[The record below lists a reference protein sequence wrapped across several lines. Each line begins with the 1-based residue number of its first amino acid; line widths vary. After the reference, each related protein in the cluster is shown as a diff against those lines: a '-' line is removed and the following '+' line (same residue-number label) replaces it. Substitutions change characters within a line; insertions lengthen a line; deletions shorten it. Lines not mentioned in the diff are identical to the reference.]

1 MTLRGNDC
9 LKKWPFCYCV
19 LLTLFLFHIG
29 PLFAQEAITLD
40 RVNYIALSP
49 QASSLHD
56 AVNYPVE
63 GNKGVPDI
71 SIPLYTVEYGSIRI
85 PIVLRYSTSNAKVDR
100 SVAPNVGFGWVL
112 DVGGSINRVIKGKP
126 DEAAVWYQA
135 DSSTYFDQLGS
146 NADQYTI
153 SALYDWCGSVAYD
166 TEKDEF
172 VMSTPGGGASF
183 CLSESGG
190 VYTGRFSP
198 SVNWRIGGTV
208 KNTGTAVPMFTGIDV
223 YDGNGTVYRFGS
235 GSSSTTPLSS
245 DASYLEYCTYEPTGG
260 TVYASGWQLREVE
273 DDAGRKVRF
282 NYSRSGNYVY
292 SSSQDQ
298 WYRVQD
304 SVSIYWTAGAAP
316 DMEAAQEYV
325 SRYTPDG
332 SITERPYMLSA
343 FRNVYPSSIEW
354 PGGKVLFFVS
364 NNLVSGM
371 SVHDASG
378 ALVRS
383 YSFVTGAN
391 DINASSR
398 LLTSVVVRGSDSTAV
413 ETYALDYNKAVTGT
427 VTAASCDWWGYFNG
441 QTETQNAFLPYR
453 TISARGYDYGTSFY
467 LGNGGHREPDTLKIR
482 HNILKSITYPG
493 GGSTEFVFEANRYTK
508 ERSAAVPAGTG
519 PGLRIRT
526 VIHKDKDGT
535 VLRKLGYTY
544 TGGSIA
550 VIPGEARYT
559 TATQYQMTVSE
570 EQFGLG
576 IVFVTT
582 DRTRTISPKCAARV
596 SGGGEAVDYDTVT
609 ETVYDGTAPVGKIT
623 STYEVPDNFQVGT
636 TGFLNASECPFLGE
650 EYHVQGESLSYNTA
664 CLAQREEFDGS
675 GALVRRTT
683 YHYAEV
689 DTGIVTNLGF
699 YHMMYYNYPE
709 ADVQYD
715 PQLMRD
721 FWAIRRMNSLNGPD
735 ALPPLAYYLYTSTRG
750 CRYPSGE
757 TVETF
762 GVGSGG
768 TVASTSFTTS
778 RSISYSLDKA
788 WHYPV
793 SVSSPR
799 SDGKTERTSYTY
811 PFTIGSSYGAMR
823 DSLLGR
829 HRAGTVLSQT
839 RWVGTTK
846 IDSTVVL
853 YGRYAGTDAPAG
865 YFFRPASVKYGKGT
879 STPEVRISYASYD
892 GWGNPRSIVYGK
904 DDTENYIWSYSHQTP
919 VAKVTGASWSEVTAA
934 LGSTALNALEGAAAP
949 ADATVTGA
957 LSSLR
962 GIADALTEGRTHRP
976 HYGVS
981 GEYAPSGQ
989 KQTYAYDKLQ
999 RLTAAL
1005 DNAANVAMAVE
1016 YQDATGEGSSYVKV
1030 STPDTALSSISS
1042 VAAARRRTVAR
1053 YYDGQYREKQ
1063 AVQAYGSGSGKDL
1076 VLPRSSYDAWGRVT
1090 DEWLPYEP
1098 SSGTGG
1104 SYRASVATEQAAYYT
1119 DHYDGSEAP
1128 YARRRTV
1135 YESSPVGRVLKEY
1148 LPGAGGYLTHPV
1160 THDYGANTAAADTV
1174 AADTVYR
1181 WNITASTSVVTRG
1194 SVYAAGMLS
1203 KELVTDPDG
1212 RTVTTFT
1219 DRGGRVVETRQGGLR
1234 TSYVYNDAGLLV
1246 AVIPPKAQPSGTSL
1260 TSTLYYRY
1268 IYDARNRLTESYVP
1282 DKGKTEFVYDADDR
1296 LVASRDAQESADGK
1310 WRFYRYDRTGR
1321 EVYMGLVTKSSTAAT
1336 LRSSYAN
1343 KAFHETRSGTGA
1355 VAGYTSSD
1363 TVIPVTES
1371 DVLTVTYY
1379 DSYGY
1384 PDAKAYV
1391 AAGTEVGQPSGT
1403 LPSPSVKGLV
1413 TGRKAKVLDGNEL
1426 TASGTMLTTS
1436 LYYNALGR
1444 VTQEVGDIYTG
1455 GTAGT
1460 YRRSTQ
1466 YRHQGEVAAAK
1477 EEQTVGSTTTTV
1489 LRKYGYDNAGRQ
1501 TKILQ
1506 SVNGGA
1512 LTLLETDTW
1521 DGTGRQATRV
1531 LGTGNQTLDYA
1542 WDIRDRLTGI
1552 NDPASLGADKFAVSY
1567 TYETGA
1573 PAQYGGNISG
1583 ATWKHA
1589 GGTAQTYAYSY
1600 DTYGRLTSGTH
1611 SGGNGETI
1619 VYDANGNITS
1629 LTRTGVRA
1637 ETLACTYTS
1646 GTNRLGKVT
1655 VGGSQ
1660 KSYAYNADGTMKTD
1674 GLRTLA
1680 LTYNYL
1686 KLPRTV
1692 KRGTTSTVTY
1702 IYDADGNKL
1711 AVSQDGTAKNYYCGD
1726 FVYDG
1731 SLAVAYILTP
1741 NGQLTRNP
1749 TTGAYTS
1756 QYNIPDHLGN
1766 VRSVVS
1772 SSGTVLQSTDYYPFG
1787 LAFSDSDIAN
1797 NRYLYNGKE
1806 LEDYT
1811 LGTSYLGTLDYGA
1824 RHYDPRI
1831 ARWTVPDPM
1840 AEKYY
1845 GVNAYGYCAGN
1856 PILFADFDGMNPI
1869 YDIYGYFLGTDDL
1882 GLQGEPIIMNSEM
1895 FTQGMLNADA
1905 IEQNLGLKSLVDKK
1919 SAARFFYSYLGLRYR
1934 PDWDGYLT
1942 LTEANEWYRYG
1953 QGRPLFVDINK
1964 IDFGVFFN
1972 ERPEGSSFLRSLIIH
1987 SGSVNDAL
1995 VYGTITLTSEPNN
2008 MVSSKPDT
2016 YNFDI
2021 KPITSLPVLWRNVST
2036 IIGAIAAGPG
2046 SPYRINVYGTKQ
2058 MRNAL

>member
-1 MTLRGNDC
+1 MKLRH
-9 LKKWPFCYCV
+9 
-19 LLTLFLFHIG
+19 LLSIFFLFLVVIL
-29 PLFAQEAITLD
+29 PESVPAFAQEAITLD
-40 RVNYIALSP
+40 KRNYIALSP

-56 AVNYPVE
+56 AVNYPVD
-63 GNKGVPDI
+63 GNKGAADI
-71 SIPLYTVEYGSIRI
+71 SIPLYTVEYGGIRI
-85 PIVLRYSTSNAKVDR
+85 PIVLRYSTSSAKVDR

-126 DEAAVWYQA
+126 DEASVWYQA
-135 DSSTYFDQLGS
+135 DSETYFDQLGS

-153 SALYDWCGSVAYD
+153 SSLYDWYGSVAYD

-172 VMSTPGGGASF
+172 VMSTPSGGGSF
-183 CLSESGG
+183 YLTESGG
-190 VYTGRFSP
+190 AYTGHFSP
-198 SVNWRIGGTV
+198 SVNWRIGATV
-208 KNTGTAVPMFTGIDV
+208 KNTSGLPAFTGLEV
-223 YDGNGTVYRFGS
+223 YDGEGTCYRFGS
-235 GSSSTTPLSS
+235 GSPLTTPSS
-245 DASYLEYCTYEPTGG
+245 QDASYLEYCTYEPLGG
-260 TVYASGWQLREVE
+260 TTYATGWQLREIE

-282 NYSRSGNYVY
+282 TYTRSGNYVF
-292 SSSQDQ
+292 SSWQDQ

-304 SVSIYWTAGAAP
+304 SVSIFWTGGTVPDGQAA
-316 DMEAAQEYV
+316 MEYV
-325 SRYTPDG
+325 TRYTPEAAN
-332 SITERPYMLSA
+332 TERPYQLSA
-343 FRNVYPSSIEW
+343 FRNLYPSTIEW

-364 NNLVSGM
+364 NNLISGL
-371 SVHDASG
+371 SIHDASG

-383 YSFVTGAN
+383 YSFVTGTN
-391 DINASSR
+391 DISTTSR
-398 LLTSVVVRGSDSTAV
+398 LLSSVVVRGSDSTAV
-413 ETYALDYNKAVTGT
+413 QTYAMDYYKTVTGT
-427 VTAASCDWWGYFNG
+427 VTAVSCDWWGYFNG
-441 QTETQNAFLPYR
+441 QTTMQNAFLPYR
-453 TISARGYDYGTSFY
+453 TIGAKGYDYSTSFY
-467 LGNGGHREPDTLKIR
+467 LGNGGHRAPDTTQIR

-493 GGSTEFVFEANRYTK
+493 GGKTEFDFEANRY
-508 ERSAAVPAGTG
+508 ERERGSAVTPGTG
-519 PGLRIRT
+519 PGLRIRGIT
-526 VIHKDKDGT
+526 YKDKDGT
-535 VLRKLGYTY
+535 VLRRLGYSY

-550 VIPGEARYT
+550 AIPGDVRYET
-559 TATQYQMTVSE
+559 EPQYQLSVSE
-570 EQFGLG
+570 DQYGSG
-576 IVFVTT
+576 IVFVTL
-582 DRTRTISPKCAARV
+582 DRTRLISPKWGARI
-596 SGGGEAVDYDTVT
+596 SGGGEAVDYTTVT
-609 ETVYDGTAPVGKIT
+609 ERVYDGSAAVGKTVSI
-623 STYEVPDNFQVGT
+623 YEVPDNFQLGT
-636 TGFLNASECPFLGE
+636 TGFLNATECPLLGE
-650 EYHVQGESLSYNTA
+650 EYHVQGESLSYNTSY
-664 CLAQREEFDGS
+664 LSYREEYDG
-675 GALVRRTT
+675 ADRLVRRTSYGYVQDET
-683 YHYAEV
+683 ALL
-689 DTGIVTNLGF
+689 TNLGF
-699 YHMMYYNYPE
+699 CHLVYYNYPE
-709 ADVQYD
+709 AEAEPDAA
-715 PQLMRD
+715 LLLRD
-721 FWAIRRMNSLNGPD
+721 YRAIRRMTRLNGPD
-735 ALPPLAYYLYTSTRG
+735 GYPPLVYYLYTSSRG
-750 CRYPSGE
+750 YRYPSGE

-762 GVGSGG
+762 GVGSNGE
-768 TVASTSFTTS
+768 VASTSFTTS
-778 RSISYSLDKA
+778 RSVVYSTGRE

-799 SDGKTERTSYTY
+799 SDGTTERVSYTY
-811 PFTIGSSYGAMR
+811 PYTAAASYGAMR

-839 RWVGTTK
+839 RWSGTTK

-976 HYGVS
+976 YYGVS

-999 RLTAAL
+999 RLTTAL
-1005 DNAANVAMAVE
+1005 DHASKVTTSIE
-1016 YQDATGEGSSYVKV
+1016 YQDATGAGNSYVKL
-1030 STPDTALSSISS
+1030 STPDTALSAISS

-1053 YYDGQYREKQ
+1053 YYDGQYREAQ

-1098 SSGTGG
+1098 SSGSGG
-1104 SYRASVATEQAAYYT
+1104 SYRESAASEQATYYT
-1119 DHYDGSEAP
+1119 THYSSTEAP

-1135 YESSPVGRVLKEY
+1135 YESSPVGRILEEY
-1148 LPGAGGYLTHPV
+1148 LPGAGGYLNHPV
-1160 THDYGANTAAADTV
+1160 RHDYGANTAADA
-1174 AADTVYR
+1174 VYR

-1194 SVYAAGMLS
+1194 SAYAAGMLS
-1203 KELVTDPDG
+1203 KEVVTDPDG

-1260 TSTLYYRY
+1260 TATMYYRY

-1310 WRFYRYDRTGR
+1310 WRIYRYDRTGR
-1321 EVYMGLVTKSSTAAT
+1321 EVYTGLVTKSSSAAT

-1343 KAFHETRSGTGA
+1343 KAFHETRSSSGA

-1403 LPSPSVKGLV
+1403 LPSPLVKGLV

-1444 VTQEVGDIYTG
+1444 MTQEVGDIYTG

-1466 YRHQGEVAAAK
+1466 YRHQGEVAATK
-1477 EEQTVGSTTTTV
+1477 EEQTVGGTTTTV

-1506 SVNGGA
+1506 GVNSGTLA
-1512 LTLLETDTW
+1512 LLETDTW

-1531 LGTGNQTLDYA
+1531 LGTGNQTLNYA

-1619 VYDANGNITS
+1619 EYDANGNITS
-1629 LTRTGVRA
+1629 LTRTGARA
-1637 ETLACTYTS
+1637 ETLTYTYTS
-1646 GTNRLGKVT
+1646 GTNRLGTLKSN
-1655 VGGSQ
+1655 GSSKTFQ
-1660 KSYAYNADGTMKTD
+1660 YNADGTMKTD
-1674 GLRTLA
+1674 GLRALT

-1702 IYDADGNKL
+1702 IYDANGNKL

-1741 NGQLTRNP
+1741 NGQLTRNSS
-1749 TTGAYTS
+1749 TGAYST

-1787 LAFSDSDIAN
+1787 LAFADADIAS

-1845 GVNAYGYCAGN
+1845 GVNTYGYCKNAPNHNIDPNGQSLIGWLLAYKAVATGMEHLGRTSVTKTIGFGMQRPITALRVGLSSAKHNNISSISARFASAVTVSAQMDNSPTLSPGN
-1856 PILFADFDGMNPI
+1856 ALRHVIWQALITREFGNNTAKRIGNAHEERSKDAEYQADTFVDQKNNVIGRLI
-1869 YDIYGYFLGTDDL
+1869 G
-1882 GLQGEPIIMNSEM
+1882 
-1895 FTQGMLNADA
+1895 DA
-1905 IEQNLGLKSLVDKK
+1905 SKK
-1919 SAARFFYSYLGLRYR
+1919 SSNVEIVLKALEYYRDIGLWISIKQQDGTYKNEQSRMTEEQFKLAVDRLQKLNEDAR
-1934 PDWDGYLT
+1934 
-1942 LTEANEWYRYG
+1942 E
-1953 QGRPLFVDINK
+1953 
-1964 IDFGVFFN
+1964 
-1972 ERPEGSSFLRSLIIH
+1972 
-1987 SGSVNDAL
+1987 
-1995 VYGTITLTSEPNN
+1995 NN
-2008 MVSSKPDT
+2008 H
-2016 YNFDI
+2016 
-2021 KPITSLPVLWRNVST
+2021 
-2036 IIGAIAAGPG
+2036 
-2046 SPYRINVYGTKQ
+2046 
-2058 MRNAL
+2058 

>member
-1 MTLRGNDC
+1 MKLRH
-9 LKKWPFCYCV
+9 
-19 LLTLFLFHIG
+19 LLSIFFLFLVVIL
-29 PLFAQEAITLD
+29 PESVPAFAQEAITLD
-40 RVNYIALSP
+40 KRNYIALSP

-56 AVNYPVE
+56 AVNYPVD
-63 GNKGVPDI
+63 GNKGAADI
-71 SIPLYTVEYGSIRI
+71 SIPLYTVEYGGIRI
-85 PIVLRYSTSNAKVDR
+85 PIVLRYSTSSAKVDR

-126 DEAAVWYQA
+126 DEASVWYQA
-135 DSSTYFDQLGS
+135 DSETYFDQLGS

-153 SALYDWCGSVAYD
+153 SSLYDWYGSVAYD

-172 VMSTPGGGASF
+172 VMSTPSGGGSF
-183 CLSESGG
+183 YLTESGG
-190 VYTGRFSP
+190 AYTGHFSP
-198 SVNWRIGGTV
+198 SVNWRIGATV
-208 KNTGTAVPMFTGIDV
+208 KNTSGLPAFTGLEV
-223 YDGNGTVYRFGS
+223 YDGEGTCYRFGS
-235 GSSSTTPLSS
+235 GSPLTTPSS
-245 DASYLEYCTYEPTGG
+245 QDASYLEYCTYEPLGG
-260 TVYASGWQLREVE
+260 TTYATGWQLREIE

-282 NYSRSGNYVY
+282 TYTRSGNYVF
-292 SSSQDQ
+292 SSWQDQ

-304 SVSIYWTAGAAP
+304 SVSIFWTGGTVPDGQAA
-316 DMEAAQEYV
+316 MEYV
-325 SRYTPDG
+325 TRYTPEAAN
-332 SITERPYMLSA
+332 TERPYQLSA
-343 FRNVYPSSIEW
+343 FRNLYPSTIEW

-364 NNLVSGM
+364 NNLISGL
-371 SVHDASG
+371 SIHDASG

-383 YSFVTGAN
+383 YSFVTGTN
-391 DINASSR
+391 DIHATSR
-398 LLTSVVVRGSDSTAV
+398 LLSSVVVRGSDSTAV
-413 ETYALDYNKAVTGT
+413 QTYAMDYYKTVTGT
-427 VTAASCDWWGYFNG
+427 VTAVSCDWWGYFNG
-441 QTETQNAFLPYR
+441 QTTMQNAFLPYR
-453 TISARGYDYGTSFY
+453 TIGAKGYDYSTSFY
-467 LGNGGHREPDTLKIR
+467 LGNGGHRAPDTTQIR

-493 GGSTEFVFEANRYTK
+493 GGKTEFDFEANRY
-508 ERSAAVPAGTG
+508 ERERGSAVTPGTG
-519 PGLRIRT
+519 PGLRIRGIT
-526 VIHKDKDGT
+526 YKDKDGT
-535 VLRKLGYTY
+535 VLRRLGYSY

-550 VIPGEARYT
+550 AIPGDVRYET
-559 TATQYQMTVSE
+559 EPQYQLSVSE
-570 EQFGLG
+570 DQYGSG
-576 IVFVTT
+576 IVFVTL
-582 DRTRTISPKCAARV
+582 DRTRLISPKWGARIG
-596 SGGGEAVDYDTVT
+596 GGGEAVDYTTVT
-609 ETVYDGTAPVGKIT
+609 ERVYDGSAAVGKTVSI
-623 STYEVPDNFQVGT
+623 YEVPDNFQLGT
-636 TGFLNASECPFLGE
+636 TGFLNATECPLLGE
-650 EYHVQGESLSYNTA
+650 EYHVQGESLSYNTSY
-664 CLAQREEFDGS
+664 LSYREEYDG
-675 GALVRRTT
+675 ADRLVRRTSYGYVEDET
-683 YHYAEV
+683 ALL
-689 DTGIVTNLGF
+689 TNLGF
-699 YHMMYYNYPE
+699 CHLVYYNYPE
-709 ADVQYD
+709 AEAEPDAA
-715 PQLMRD
+715 LLLRD
-721 FWAIRRMNSLNGPD
+721 YRAIRRMTRLNGPD
-735 ALPPLAYYLYTSTRG
+735 GYPPLVYYLYTSSRG
-750 CRYPSGE
+750 YRYPSGE

-762 GVGSGG
+762 GVGSNGE
-768 TVASTSFTTS
+768 VASTSFTTS
-778 RSISYSLDKA
+778 RSIAYSTDKE

-799 SDGKTERTSYTY
+799 SDGTTERVSYTY
-811 PFTIGSSYGAMR
+811 PYTAAASYGAMR

-839 RWVGTTK
+839 RWSGTTK

-919 VAKVTGASWSEVTAA
+919 VAKVAGASWSEVTAA
-934 LGSTALNALEGAAAP
+934 LGSTALNALEDAAAP

-981 GEYAPSGQ
+981 GKYAPSGQ

-999 RLTAAL
+999 RLTTAL
-1005 DNAANVAMAVE
+1005 DHSAKVTTAVE
-1016 YQDATGEGSSYVKV
+1016 YKDATGAGNSYVKL
-1030 STPDTALSSISS
+1030 STPDTALSAISS

-1053 YYDGQYREKQ
+1053 YYDGQYREAQ

-1098 SSGTGG
+1098 SSGSGG
-1104 SYRASVATEQAAYYT
+1104 SYRDSAASEQATYYT
-1119 DHYDGSEAP
+1119 THYSSTEAP

-1135 YESSPVGRVLKEY
+1135 YESSPVGRVLREY
-1148 LPGAGGYLTHPV
+1148 LPGSGAYADTSHA
-1160 THDYGANTAAADTV
+1160 TRHDYSANTAADA
-1174 AADTVYR
+1174 VYR

-1194 SVYAAGMLS
+1194 SAYAEGMLS
-1203 KELVTDPDG
+1203 KEVVTDPDG

-1260 TSTLYYRY
+1260 TATMYYRY

-1310 WRFYRYDRTGR
+1310 WRIYRYDRTGR
-1321 EVYMGLVTKSSTAAT
+1321 EVYTGLVTKSSSAAT

-1343 KAFHETRSGTGA
+1343 KAFHETRSSTGA

-1363 TVIPVTES
+1363 TVIPMTES

-1403 LPSPSVKGLV
+1403 LPSPLVKGLV

-1444 VTQEVGDIYTG
+1444 MTQEVGDIYTG

-1466 YRHQGEVAAAK
+1466 YRHQGEVAATK
-1477 EEQTVGSTTTTV
+1477 EEQTVGGTTTTV

-1506 SVNGGA
+1506 GVNGGTLA
-1512 LTLLETDTW
+1512 LLETDTW

-1531 LGTGNQTLDYA
+1531 LGTGNQTLNYA

-1600 DTYGRLTSGTH
+1600 DSYGRLTSGTH

-1619 VYDANGNITS
+1619 EYDANGNISS
-1629 LTRTGVRA
+1629 LTRTGARA
-1637 ETLACTYTS
+1637 ETLTYTYTS
-1646 GTNRLGKVT
+1646 GTNRLGTLKSN
-1655 VGGSQ
+1655 GSSKTFQ
-1660 KSYAYNADGTMKTD
+1660 YNADGTMKTD

-1702 IYDADGNKL
+1702 IYDANGNKL

-1731 SLAVAYILTP
+1731 SLSVAYILTP

-1749 TTGAYTS
+1749 TTGAYTT

-1787 LAFSDSDIAN
+1787 LAFSDSDIAS

-1840 AEKYY
+1840 VESSYALT
-1845 GVNAYGYCAGN
+1845 AYGYCGNKPVLLLDPDGQFPETVWDIANLMLDIQSLVENIRQGKVGASIVDGVGLVVDAAATAFPFVPGGAGTA
-1856 PILFADFDGMNPI
+1856 IKGVRAADKAVEGIKTVDKVVDTEKEIEAINNGSKAAKRSLQESAEIGKEAHRQIEKEIVEQGGLVEVPYRIGDRMLRKDGLRKDGTYVIIKPNTPSGRKSALRRQKLMSNEKTEIIFYDPNNPI
-1869 YDIYGYFLGTDDL
+1869 YR
-1882 GLQGEPIIMNSEM
+1882 Q
-1895 FTQGMLNADA
+1895 
-1905 IEQNLGLKSLVDKK
+1905 
-1919 SAARFFYSYLGLRYR
+1919 
-1934 PDWDGYLT
+1934 
-1942 LTEANEWYRYG
+1942 
-1953 QGRPLFVDINK
+1953 
-1964 IDFGVFFN
+1964 
-1972 ERPEGSSFLRSLIIH
+1972 
-1987 SGSVNDAL
+1987 
-1995 VYGTITLTSEPNN
+1995 
-2008 MVSSKPDT
+2008 
-2016 YNFDI
+2016 
-2021 KPITSLPVLWRNVST
+2021 
-2036 IIGAIAAGPG
+2036 G
-2046 SPYRINVYGTKQ
+2046 SPSYIGPKQ
-2058 MRNAL
+2058 KKKP